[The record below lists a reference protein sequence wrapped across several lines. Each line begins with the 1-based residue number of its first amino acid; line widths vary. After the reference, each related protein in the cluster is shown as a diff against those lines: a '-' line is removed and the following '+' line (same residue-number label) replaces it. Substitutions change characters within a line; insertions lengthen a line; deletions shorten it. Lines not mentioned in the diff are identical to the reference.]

1 MSRTYRLEEKFDTA
15 ANEWAADALAVKIVK
30 AVKEVYEPVV
40 KAVDRRYSVIV
51 DLKITG
57 SI

>member
-1 MSRTYRLEEKFDTA
+1 LSRTYRLEEKFDTA

-30 AVKEVYEPVV
+30 AVYESIV